1 MLFINEYGHLINN
14 NYMEINEQ
22 LLAQKYIQEDD
33 RVLEL
38 GARYGTVS
46 CMINSKLKGKFKKL
60 QVSVEPDE
68 RVWDALEKNKLSNKC
83 EFNIVKGFIS
93 NKKLELT
100 NLDECYG
107 GYGATSIENEESK
120 IPIFKLHEIQR
131 YCYVKSFNVLV
142 ADCEGFLGT
151 FLEENPDIIE
161 RLRLV
166 IFEADYEDKCD
177 YNKIHKLFTDEGFKC
192 ELKGHQ
198 NVYIR

>member
-1 MLFINEYGHLINN
+1 MLFINEFGHLINN

-46 CMINSKLKGKFKKL
+46 CMINSKLKGNFKKL
-60 QVSVEPDE
+60 QVSVEPDD

-107 GYGATSIENEESK
+107 GYGATSIENEESE

-161 RLRLV
+161 RLRL
-166 IFEADYEDKCD
+166 I
-177 YNKIHKLFTDEGFKC
+177 ILF
-192 ELKGHQ
+192 
-198 NVYIR
+198 

>member
-1 MLFINEYGHLINN
+1 MSFIDQYGHLINN
-14 NYMEINEQ
+14 NYLEIKEQ
-22 LLAQKYIQEDD
+22 LLAEKYIQEED

-60 QVSVEPDE
+60 QVSVEPDD
-68 RVWDALEKNKLSNKC
+68 RVWEALEKNKLNNKC

-100 NLDECYG
+100 NLDEYYG
-107 GYGATSIENEESK
+107 GYGATSIENEESE
-120 IPIFKLHEIQR
+120 IPIFKLQEIQIN
-131 YCYVKSFNVLV
+131 CNIKSFNVLV

-151 FLEENPDIIE
+151 FLEENPDIIK

-166 IFEADYEDKCD
+166 IFEADYEEKCN
-177 YNKIHKLFTDEGFKC
+177 YNKIHKLFLDQGFKC